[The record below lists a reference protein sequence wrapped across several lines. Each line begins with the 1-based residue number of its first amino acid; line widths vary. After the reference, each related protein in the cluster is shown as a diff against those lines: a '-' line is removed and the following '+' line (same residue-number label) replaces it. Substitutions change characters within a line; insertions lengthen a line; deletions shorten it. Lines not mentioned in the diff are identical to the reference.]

1 MILHNQIANFGL
13 EEVAAR
19 LQTDAQGFI
28 SDFGAFSAQDL
39 TLSDAGIGLDRK
51 LLYTWKKQGLLPHA
65 GLPKKRGR
73 GKNWGKFSFIELCWI
88 KVLMECRAVGI
99 GIDKLKEVTSFFYP
113 TGFIKEFFSK
123 PVENLAESLDPET
136 LKLAQQKNLI
146 KGDEIVIN
154 DQMIKMMEQLQF
166 SLFSCLLYATML
178 SKKHYMLYMDSH
190 GKFDVLDLDT
200 PLRDPIVG
208 VMEIYKLLSQETVL
222 FVNIRTIIADLS
234 GTHEHFSQN
243 LRLGQMMSDS
253 SVEIL
258 KDQFRDGQVKE
269 VTIRVN
275 EEGRPLAIIRS
286 KMDIKDLEKQVRR
299 LRKQGNYCD
308 LVVKTRDGHIKYFEH
323 TEIIKL

>member
-1 MILHNQIANFGL
+1 M
-13 EEVAAR
+13 R

-178 SKKHYMLYMDSH
+178 SKKHYMLYMDGH
-190 GKFDVLDLDT
+190 GKFDVIDLDT

-208 VMEIYKLLSQETVL
+208 IMEIYNLLRQKTVL
-222 FVNIRTIIADLS
+222 FVNVRAIIADLS

-258 KDQFRDGQVKE
+258 KDLFRERQHND
-269 VTIRVN
+269 
-275 EEGRPLAIIRS
+275 P
-286 KMDIKDLEKQVRR
+286 
-299 LRKQGNYCD
+299 
-308 LVVKTRDGHIKYFEH
+308 
-323 TEIIKL
+323 